1 MRGEVPM
8 RLLTCVLLV
17 AVALGVSGCGK
28 RARYL
33 DPPDPEYKHA
43 KYPATYPP
51 KDEKG
56 AHY

>member
-1 MRGEVPM
+1 MSRTRM
-8 RLLTCVLLV
+8 KILTGVLLV
-17 AVALGVSGCGK
+17 AVALGLSGCGK

-33 DPPDPEYKHA
+33 DPPDPEYKHQ

-51 KDEKG
+51 KDEQG